1 MRLQRI
7 NNSTFFD
14 KFHRFCIQV
23 LLSLFLLSP
32 LAICV
37 PSSLESKE
45 LSVKFSLGDETPASF
60 FIGNILKQTSRLDF
74 RPSTASVTVSTNN
87 LKMRATLLD
96 TTRGLASRLLHL
108 SDMGDLYTIN
118 TIDRD
123 DVASICGPLEC
134 CTQPQC
140 NLTFTAVFVHV
151 ESPDEPIT
159 VAVNVQLI
167 DTNDNSP
174 TFQDQ
179 QFSIT
184 IPETTSL
191 DFAKG
196 QTCIN
201 SEYSLPRA
209 SDKDSIANGVKN
221 YHLEEHLDYFALT
234 SPEHECYP
242 CLKVSSVVPLDYEN
256 PKHRRFTLKLVAV
269 DGGTV
274 PKSGSI
280 TINIF
285 LTDLNDNAP
294 VFAQPSEVIRVI
306 ENHTYNQA
314 IYTVR
319 ATDADSG
326 ANGRVQY
333 HFKTQHSTTNQKTF
347 VLNPETGEL
356 FMKSALDY
364 EKFSERKIVLE
375 ILARDD
381 GRPALTSSFSLT
393 VVVIDVNDNP
403 PEIVVQ
409 QNHTIMENG
418 KANMPALQLLITDVD
433 EVSQGKIECHLENQ
447 ERLPLRLEGQTF
459 LTIWTTRQLDY
470 EKTPLLNFILVCQDN
485 ADPPKNTTLPMTIK
499 VGNLNDNPP
508 VFYSSQKNPTSA
520 IELTL
525 NEDERILRPVY
536 LPTVIDDDGNPVSFS
551 MISKDPDSPFTV
563 KSDTG
568 AVYLKSPL
576 DYETFKHH
584 EFEILATDIPEI
596 GSTEPALTSSVKVLV
611 KVRDVNDNAPE
622 LTSPS
627 IIPVKPDTPIGYMV
641 SQLTFKDAD
650 GDGQQEVLT
659 KLIAQETF
667 PKLTRKK
674 YFALKENGA
683 LITLSPLNRDQ
694 LSVIAL
700 TVVATDIDIGNQFS
714 STVTLAVVIENPDGA
729 KTLKIVRPFPGST
742 LILPVKKIPNRPL
755 KPESLRG
762 AIIPFEAYDS
772 GKSKK
777 LAFTIDKQC
786 NASEFFEIDQNHT
799 SIIKPVLTDTA
810 LSKLIGIPSGNR
822 LEIVLKVT
830 DVEEPSRTA
839 ESRFFIEFDW
849 APKMSS
855 HALWPADAAD
865 ADVDNQNDGRGD
877 DSWLLSTDNAP
888 VGDKDGGK
896 PFKLSLGNIVMFL
909 LILVFSLAVGF
920 ALFAAI
926 LWARA
931 KRATSNATVATAA
944 ARRSQSPIVT
954 ASNSGEKSKRSSH
967 KQSSI
972 WRPGNTNSVVA
983 SECYHLTST
992 HPEQPSEVHYAILT
1006 SNGSTVLGE
1015 LNKTSEASG
1024 SSGGPVLAYFDL
1036 IVPPTT
1042 EDQRAVQQNFPDL
1055 TTAASTA
1062 SANPENTPSS
1072 TTPVN
1077 CYLVM

>member
-7 NNSTFFD
+7 NISTSSE
-14 KFHRFCIQV
+14 KFLQLCIQ
-23 LLSLFLLSP
+23 LSLSLLLLP
-32 LAICV
+32 LLTTCV
-37 PSSLESKE
+37 PSSLGNKE
-45 LSVKFSLGDETPASF
+45 LTVRFSLGDETPASF

-74 RPSTASVTVSTNN
+74 RPSTASVTSPANT

-108 SDMGDLYTIN
+108 SDMGDLYTID

-123 DVASICGPLEC
+123 DVTSICGPLEC
-134 CTQPQC
+134 CAQPQC
-140 NLTFTAVFVHV
+140 NLTFTAVFVYV

-167 DTNDNSP
+167 DTNDNPP

-191 DFAKG
+191 DLAKG
-196 QTCIN
+196 QTSAN
-201 SEYSLPRA
+201 GEYSLPRA
-209 SDKDSIANGVKN
+209 SDKDSTANGVKK
-221 YHLEEHLDYFALT
+221 YHLEGHFDYFTLT

-256 PKHRRFTLKLVAV
+256 PKHRRFTLELVAI
-269 DGGTV
+269 DGGTI

-280 TINIF
+280 MINVF
-285 LTDLNDNAP
+285 LADLNDNAP

-326 ANGRVQY
+326 ANGKVHYQI
-333 HFKTQHSTTNQKTF
+333 KTQHSTTNQNTF

-356 FMKSALDY
+356 FMESALDY
-364 EKFSERKIVLE
+364 EKFSERKILLE

-393 VVVIDVNDNP
+393 VVVIDVNDNS
-403 PEIVVQ
+403 PEILVQ
-409 QNHTIMENG
+409 QNHTIVENG
-418 KANMPALQLLITDVD
+418 KANMPALQLLITDAD
-433 EVSQGKIECHLENQ
+433 EVSQGKIECYLENQ

-470 EKTPLLNFILVCQDN
+470 EKTPFLDFNLVCLDN
-485 ADPPKNTTLPMTIK
+485 ADPPRNTTLPMAII

-536 LPTVIDDDGNPVSFS
+536 LPTVIDADGNSVSFS
-551 MISKDPDSPFTV
+551 MTSKEKNSPFTV

-576 DYETFKHH
+576 DYETSKHH
-584 EFEILATDIPEI
+584 EFEILAMDIPEA
-596 GSTEPALTSSVKVLV
+596 GSNEPTLTSSVKIHV
-611 KVRDVNDNAPE
+611 KVEDVNDNAPE

-627 IIPVKPDTPIGYMV
+627 TIPVKPNTPPGYMV
-641 SQLTFKDAD
+641 SQITFKDAD
-650 GDGQQEVLT
+650 SDGQQEVST

-683 LITLSPLNRDQ
+683 LITLSPLDRDE

-700 TVVATDIDIGNQFS
+700 TVVATDIDINNQFS
-714 STVTLAVVIENPDGA
+714 STVTLAVVIENPGDA
-729 KTLKIVRPFPGST
+729 ETLKLVRPFPGST

-762 AIIPFEAYDS
+762 ASIPFEAYDS
-772 GKSKK
+772 AKSKK
-777 LAFTIDKQC
+777 LAFNIDKRC
-786 NASEFFEIDQNHT
+786 NGSEFFKIDQNHT
-799 SIIKPVLTDTA
+799 FIIKPILNDVA
-810 LSKLIGIPSGNR
+810 LSRLSSIPSGSK

-830 DVEEPSRTA
+830 DAKEPTRMA
-839 ESRFFIEFDW
+839 ESSFFVEFDW

-865 ADVDNQNDGRGD
+865 ADADNQNDVRGD
-877 DSWLLSTDNAP
+877 DSWLTSTDNIP

-931 KRATSNATVATAA
+931 KRATSNATVTTAA
-944 ARRSQSPIVT
+944 ARRNQSPIVA
-954 ASNSGEKSKRSSH
+954 ASSSGDKSKRPLH

-972 WRPGNTNSVVA
+972 WRPDNTNSVVA
-983 SECYHLTST
+983 SECYQLTST
-992 HPEQPSEVHYAILT
+992 HAEQPPEVHYAILT
-1006 SNGSTVLGE
+1006 SNGGTVLGE
-1015 LNKTSEASG
+1015 LSKTSEASG
-1024 SSGGPVLAYFDL
+1024 SSKGPVLAYFDL

-1042 EDQRAVQQNFPDL
+1042 DNQRGVQQNFSDL
-1055 TTAASTA
+1055 NTAVGVAST
-1062 SANPENTPSS
+1062 NPENPPSS